1 MIRPLTFVRYPNYE
15 HSDTSGVEPFETV
28 LRGYE
33 TQTFAY
39 GDRFVHLKNTR
50 DDAVAVRVKPR
61 YEVELIKPDE
71 GGEVHFNW
79 TNERAKSNF
88 TSHFIA

>member
-28 LRGYE
+28 LRGHE

-50 DDAVAVRVKPR
+50 D
-61 YEVELIKPDE
+61 
-71 GGEVHFNW
+71 
-79 TNERAKSNF
+79 NERAKSNF